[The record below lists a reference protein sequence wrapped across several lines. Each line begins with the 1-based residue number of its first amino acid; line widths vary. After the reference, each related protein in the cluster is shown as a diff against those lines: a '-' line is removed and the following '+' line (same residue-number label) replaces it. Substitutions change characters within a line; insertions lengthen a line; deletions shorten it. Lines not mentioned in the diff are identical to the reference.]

1 MTSTRGA
8 TKKRFPFKL
17 FLTVTISTAIDLLAS
32 LQISK
37 WAYGWLPVPASTAA
51 PYVDDLFSLE
61 VGIGAFIFIG
71 CVGFIIWSV
80 LFSRAEKYDESDG
93 LPIEGN
99 TKLEIIWTVIPF
111 FVVMAL
117 AFYSIHVNETLATL
131 GPKQKYDN
139 NRRQLMN
146 M

>member
-1 MTSTRGA
+1 MRSTRGA

-17 FLTVTISTAIDLLAS
+17 FLTVLISTAIDLLAS

-80 LFSRAEKYDESDG
+80 LFSRAENMMKA
-93 LPIEGN
+93 
-99 TKLEIIWTVIPF
+99 TVSP
-111 FVVMAL
+111 L
-117 AFYSIHVNETLATL
+117 RGTQNWKSS
-131 GPKQKYDN
+131 G
-139 NRRQLMN
+139 R
-146 M
+146 